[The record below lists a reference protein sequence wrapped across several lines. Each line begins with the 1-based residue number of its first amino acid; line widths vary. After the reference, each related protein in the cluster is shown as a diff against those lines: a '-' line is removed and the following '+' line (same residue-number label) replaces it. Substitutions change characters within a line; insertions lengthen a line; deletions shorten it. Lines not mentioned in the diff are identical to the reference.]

1 MSDTTKFEY
10 STIWCKYKFSEE
22 ELRKIAETL
31 AMKTQELAEIEEEK
45 KAVASAFKERGDR
58 VSAEQR
64 SAARK
69 YKDGYEMRNIEC
81 EGRRDYD
88 AGIIRYIRTDTGEIA
103 QETQMSMAERQLTLE
118 SAMNDAT
125 EDQSLED
132 EEADEEAEIEVTDSN
147 LPPALAKYLDRPGR
161 KGRPKKRDAATED
174 TGAA

>member
-1 MSDTTKFEY
+1 MSDSTRTEY
-10 STIWCKYKFSEE
+10 STQWCKYKFNEE
-22 ELRKIAETL
+22 EMRKIAETL
-31 AMKTQELAEIEEEK
+31 AHKTQELEEIEEEK
-45 KAVASAFKERGDR
+45 KAVVSAFKERSDR

-64 SAARK
+64 AAARK

-81 EGRRDYD
+81 EVRRDYE
-88 AGIIRYIRTDTGEIA
+88 AGIIRYIRVDTGEEVLRA
-103 QETQMSMAERQLTLE
+103 QMTMAERQLTLE

-125 EDQSLED
+125 EDQSPED

>member
-81 EGRRDYD
+81 EVRRDYD

-118 SAMNDAT
+118 QAINDAT
-125 EDQSLED
+125 EDQGD
-132 EEADEEAEIEVTDSN
+132 AETDDAIDVEYKEI
-147 LPPALAKYLDRPGR
+147 PPGLAKYLDDKPKRGR
-161 KGRPKKRDAATED
+161 RKKQDAPAYEQAATDDAA
-174 TGAA
+174 